1 MGNQAIHGPLEISRT
16 GGGGVD
22 QYLTFLLA
30 GEEYGVNILRV
41 QEIRGWDAVTP
52 IPNTPPHLLGVMNL
66 RGAIV
71 PIVDLRRRLG
81 MAQVEFGKTT
91 VVIVLKIYSQGGE
104 KTMGFVVDAVSEVYN
119 VSGDALKPP
128 PDFGA
133 LVGTEFIQGLA
144 TMEGKTLILLDI
156 DHLVDSVDAPEPK
169 TVLH

>member
-16 GGGGVD
+16 GGTGVD

-52 IPNTPPHLLGVMNL
+52 IPNTPSYLLGVMNL

-81 MAQVEFGKTT
+81 MEQVEFGKTT
-91 VVIVLKIYSQGGE
+91 VVIVLKTYSRGGE

-119 VSGDALKPP
+119 VSGEALKPP

-133 LVGTEFIQGLA
+133 MVGTEFVQGLA

-156 DHLVDSVDAPEPK
+156 DHLVDGDATPGS
-169 TVLH
+169 TISLH